1 MLPLFRLLHDSDL
14 LWNRSLPNL
23 LRATLKQAIL
33 YSPIPAN
40 PLQFILPPSPV
51 LDGEALMQAAEAI
64 STAVLASGKASS
76 LRAPGLCHRAGID
89 CPTYFFRC

>member
-1 MLPLFRLLHDSDL
+1 MTPFLLYPAFYVVVSRVIDIL
-14 LWNRSLPNL
+14 GNRSLPDL

-51 LDGEALMQAAEAI
+51 LDGEALMRAAEGI
-64 STAVLASGKASS
+64 SAAVVASGK
-76 LRAPGLCHRAGID
+76 P
-89 CPTYFFRC
+89 

>member
-1 MLPLFRLLHDSDL
+1 MYTDI

-51 LDGEALMQAAEAI
+51 LDGEALMRAAEGI
-64 STAVLASGKASS
+64 SAAVVASGKA
-76 LRAPGLCHRAGID
+76 
-89 CPTYFFRC
+89 

>member
-1 MLPLFRLLHDSDL
+1 MSDICL
-14 LWNRSLPNL
+14 SCTFSCNADVLWDRSLPNL

-51 LDGEALMQAAEAI
+51 LDGEALMRAAEGI
-64 STAVLASGKASS
+64 SASVVASGK
-76 LRAPGLCHRAGID
+76 LWIFCLFY
-89 CPTYFFRC
+89 PTGCLPS